1 MPLEL
6 LGARQFAVGLRGQVA
21 RPLQH
26 GFRLVVPDE
35 DRVGDVQQPVLDL
48 VQVLAELPVG
58 RGQRFLGPE

>member
-1 MPLEL
+1 M
-6 LGARQFAVGLRGQVA
+6 
-21 RPLQH
+21 QH